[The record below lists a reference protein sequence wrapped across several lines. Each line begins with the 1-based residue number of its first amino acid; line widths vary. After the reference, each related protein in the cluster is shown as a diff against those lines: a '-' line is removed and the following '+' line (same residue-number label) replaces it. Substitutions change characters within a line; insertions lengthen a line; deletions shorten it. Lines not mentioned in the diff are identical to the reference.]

1 MKKLNSA
8 TCVKSTFCIEIG
20 FVREFWTA
28 VSTKMGK
35 VFFVANVRRPF
46 APFQPTSYFGY
57 AKEPRR
63 DPFIRTPDVLEVDAL
78 LNVSKVGKSVVGS
91 VAVNMVDAKLR
102 PLTGYVQPSN
112 AVQAVLPIVNP
123 SPYVSASGIN
133 STSNAFRVGD
143 FCAPSK
149 NTSVLVV
156 VKKFADALCGKINL
170 SHAVVPLKQWFGQK
184 PGSVSALAGLRHF
197 STWRLM

>member
-28 VSTKMGK
+28 V
-35 VFFVANVRRPF
+35 
-46 APFQPTSYFGY
+46 
-57 AKEPRR
+57 
-63 DPFIRTPDVLEVDAL
+63 
-78 LNVSKVGKSVVGS
+78 
-91 VAVNMVDAKLR
+91 
-102 PLTGYVQPSN
+102 
-112 AVQAVLPIVNP
+112 
-123 SPYVSASGIN
+123 
-133 STSNAFRVGD
+133 
-143 FCAPSK
+143 SK